1 MLDQIIFLAYAVI
14 DIILLPVDGIFT
26 KTQTSDSNK
35 IPYSLAV
42 ALAWNLYQIMT
53 HLSNYW
59 YQYNCH
65 SDHIALPSTQFKLPN
80 HP

>member
-42 ALAWNLYQIMT
+42 ALAWNLYQKL
-53 HLSNYW
+53 LS
-59 YQYNCH
+59 H
-65 SDHIALPSTQFKLPN
+65 DSLIKLLISI
-80 HP
+80 